1 MAIAL
6 PSLQGNHDNL
16 SYRESWCFMY
26 RVNFATCYGSN
37 NKMLRCHVFGNC
49 GLGKNIIKD
58 FKQLL
63 KQNKVTR
70 VEFITYDK
78 DNNENVI
85 KVNSQELS
93 AVIDFMK

>member
-1 MAIAL
+1 
-6 PSLQGNHDNL
+6 
-16 SYRESWCFMY
+16 MY